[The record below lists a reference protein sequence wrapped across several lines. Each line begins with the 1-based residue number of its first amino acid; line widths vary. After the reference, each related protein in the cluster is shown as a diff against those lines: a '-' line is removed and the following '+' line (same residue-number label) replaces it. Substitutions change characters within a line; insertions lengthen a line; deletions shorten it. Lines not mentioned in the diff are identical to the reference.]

1 MNILLEGVGFLA
13 GSIVTSAAMPRVIDI
28 VRDTSKARGESRARN
43 AMLVLGNLIWV
54 GYGIAGDAV
63 AIAVMCGLSSLLNGI
78 ILAAAIRSNRH
89 PFVRAPDRME

>member
-13 GSIVTSAAMPRVIDI
+13 GGIVTSAAMPRVMDI
-28 VRDTSKARGESRARN
+28 VRDNSKALGESRARN

-54 GYGIAGDAV
+54 GYGVAGDAL

-78 ILAAAIRSNRH
+78 ILVAAIRAKRH
-89 PFVRAPDRME
+89 PIARAPDP